1 VFQFVIDHPLLAYLA
16 AGLTFAVIF
25 TETQRWLLPLR
36 IPATEISS
44 LADDLIAQFGPQAA
58 EVAELEQDRA
68 LHNSDPYEQG
78 KWRRVEREIRRRRS
92 ISSVP

>member
-1 VFQFVIDHPLLAYLA
+1 MFRFVIDHPLLAYLA
-16 AGLTFAVIF
+16 AGFTCAAIF
-25 TETQRWLLPLR
+25 TETQRWILPLR

-44 LADDLIAQFGPQAA
+44 LADDLIVHFGPRAA

-78 KWRRVEREIRRRRS
+78 KWRCVEREVRRRRS
-92 ISSVP
+92 SGSVT

>member
-44 LADDLIAQFGPQAA
+44 LADDLIALFGPQAA
-58 EVAELEQDRA
+58 EVAELEKDRA

-78 KWRRVEREIRRRRS
+78 KWRRVEREIRRR
-92 ISSVP
+92 

>member
-1 VFQFVIDHPLLAYLA
+1 MIQFVIDYPLLAYLA
-16 AGLTFAVIF
+16 AGMTFAVIF
-25 TETQRWLLPLR
+25 TETQRWILPSR
-36 IPATEISS
+36 IPATEIAR
-44 LADDLIAQFGPQAA
+44 LADDLIANFGPQAA
-58 EVAELEQDRA
+58 EVAELKQDRA